1 MFIEQGINKD
11 NKFWKYLIGSA
22 IIIAASAIGNLPL
35 GIGVVVK
42 ALADGREIPT
52 TSEGMMTILDSNLT
66 LFLLMFSFVLALP
79 AIFLVVKYFHKQTI
93 LSVTT
98 ARNKTDWGRVFF
110 SFSIWAIFTIVTTA
124 LMYVQN
130 PQNFVVNFKPVPF
143 AILFVIAVIMIP
155 IQTSTEEYVFRG
167 YLMQGFGNLAMNK
180 WFPLLMTSVVFGTMH
195 ILNPEVVKLGYI
207 SLVYYIGTGLFLGI
221 ITLMD
226 DGMELALGFHA
237 ANNLVGAL
245 LITSDWT
252 VFQTHSVL
260 KDVSEPSVGIDI
272 LFPVLVI
279 FPILL
284 FIFSKKYGWDNWRDK
299 LSGKNHPLLA
309 DDCLIN
315 EIQKDDNNAY

>member
-284 FIFSKKYGWDNWRDK
+284 FIFSKKYGWNNWRDK
-299 LSGKNHPLLA
+299 LSGKIHPLLA
-309 DDCLIN
+309 DDRLIN